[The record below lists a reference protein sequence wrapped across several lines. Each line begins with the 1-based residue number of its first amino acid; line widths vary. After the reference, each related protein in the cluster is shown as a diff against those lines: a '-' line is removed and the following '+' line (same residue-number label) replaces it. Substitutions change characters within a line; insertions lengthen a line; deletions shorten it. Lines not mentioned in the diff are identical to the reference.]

1 MLKQGLSQYWRQG
14 IRTMPARD
22 VHEHHRASTPLELL
36 FDLVAVIAIA
46 AAAGELHHAVAH
58 GHALEGAG
66 KFVLA
71 FFAIWWAWMN
81 FSWFASAYDND
92 DAIFRLLTMGLMVG
106 SLTMAAGIRPF
117 FQQADLLLIVLGF
130 VWMRVC
136 MVLLWLRAARHDP
149 AHRPTALTY
158 AVGLMLVQSYWVGL
172 LLMQPLPL
180 PLLLLLFGGGA
191 LLELVVPAVAERRG
205 ITPWHRHHM
214 IERYGL
220 LNLIVLGE
228 TLLAGSVAISQLQ
241 QLAVSTSGF
250 WPHLSLALV
259 PLLAMIL
266 LFCLWWLYFSREEHL
281 AVQNLRMALT
291 WGYGHLL
298 IYAAGAAVGAGIAV
312 QVDLLTGKVHLS
324 DITATAVV
332 ALPVAIYLFGLW
344 LVRDLFVFDGAGRYL
359 LLGFAIALPPISLL
373 ASEFGAVTGLLCTTI
388 LTLLAVLL
396 RSSHACCQAKHLSIS
411 GEQYE

>member
-1 MLKQGLSQYWRQG
+1 MQKHWLSQYWHQG
-14 IRTMPARD
+14 IRAMPARD

-81 FSWFASAYDND
+81 FTWFASAYDNN

-117 FQQADLLLIVLGF
+117 FLQADLLLIVLGF
-130 VWMRVC
+130 VWMRIC

-158 AVGLMLVQSYWVGL
+158 AIGLMLVQSYWVGL
-172 LLMQPLPL
+172 LLMQPLSL

-191 LLELVVPAVAERRG
+191 LLELAVPAVAERRG

-241 QLAVSTSGF
+241 QLAVSTAGVWS
-250 WPHLSLALV
+250 LLTLALV

-298 IYAAGAAVGAGIAV
+298 IYAAGAAIGPGIAV
-312 QVDLLTGKVHLS
+312 QVDLLSAQAHLS
-324 DITATAVV
+324 STMATAAV
-332 ALPVAIYLFGLW
+332 AIPVAVYLFGLW
-344 LVRDLFVFDGAGRYL
+344 LVRDRFVFGGAGRYL
-359 LLGFAIALPPISLL
+359 LLGFAFALPPISLL
-373 ASEFGAVTGLLCTTI
+373 ASKFGAVAGLLCTTI
-388 LTLLAVLL
+388 VTLLALLL
-396 RSSHACCQAKHLSIS
+396 RSSHACCQTQNLSRS
-411 GEQYE
+411 GVHYE